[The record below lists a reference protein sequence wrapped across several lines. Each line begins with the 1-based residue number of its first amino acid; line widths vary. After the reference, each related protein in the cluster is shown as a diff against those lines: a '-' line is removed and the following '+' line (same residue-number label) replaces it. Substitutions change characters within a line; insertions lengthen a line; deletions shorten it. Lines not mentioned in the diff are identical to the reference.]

1 MDAGIAAIDLDL
13 AAVPEATI
21 SVETDR
27 SNGSPCRGCR
37 VRGRSRPVIHSG
49 WPIPPPY
56 VDATRVPGA
65 GCDRTVGRGGARA
78 SLAGA

>member
-13 AAVPEATI
+13 AAVPKATI

-27 SNGSPCRGCR
+27 SNGSSRRGCR

-49 WPIPPPY
+49 S
-56 VDATRVPGA
+56 DT
-65 GCDRTVGRGGARA
+65 A
-78 SLAGA
+78 SLR